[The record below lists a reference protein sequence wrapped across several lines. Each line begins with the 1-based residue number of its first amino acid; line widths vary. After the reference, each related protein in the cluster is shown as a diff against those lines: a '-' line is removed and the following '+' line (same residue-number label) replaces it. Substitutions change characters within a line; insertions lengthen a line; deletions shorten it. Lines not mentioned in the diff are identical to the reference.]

1 MKRRIPSG
9 IRFDKAGGMA
19 RHGRDAIRADDGLLG
34 LAGSEGSVGGAG
46 TRTTPGRSTGAAR
59 QPARFVAIAGR
70 RGRETILS
78 DMRSVMLRLGDAPP
92 GKADVLPD
100 FQQGLPRP
108 LPGRED
114 VSEPCSLSPR
124 GERSR
129 MSGRPQAAKKP
140 SMRRALSFPM
150 GGQASGTV
158 LGRAHGH
165 VCNRACMPYC
175 LKKGLMGAR
184 FGRKGLSSH
193 AGEAPSVDARFVC
206 GRSQAWAEAA
216 AVSSSLRAALRRQ
229 ASLRSRSSRAT
240 MVKRLMKA
248 RANCR

>member
-1 MKRRIPSG
+1 MPGRGRRREEARELPGSLPVSW
-9 IRFDKAGGMA
+9 RSLAGG
-19 RHGRDAIRADDGLLG
+19 GRKA
-34 LAGSEGSVGGAG
+34 
-46 TRTTPGRSTGAAR
+46 
-59 QPARFVAIAGR
+59 
-70 RGRETILS
+70 ILS
-78 DMRSVMLRLGDAPP
+78 DMRSVMLR
-92 GKADVLPD
+92 
-100 FQQGLPRP
+100 QGRRMSCRTFSSLPRP

-114 VSEPCSLSPR
+114 VSEPCGLSPR

-140 SMRRALSFPM
+140 SMRRASSFPM

>member
-1 MKRRIPSG
+1 M
-9 IRFDKAGGMA
+9 
-19 RHGRDAIRADDGLLG
+19 L
-34 LAGSEGSVGGAG
+34 
-46 TRTTPGRSTGAAR
+46 R
-59 QPARFVAIAGR
+59 QGR
-70 RGRETILS
+70 RMSCRTFS
-78 DMRSVMLRLGDAPP
+78 S
-92 GKADVLPD
+92 
-100 FQQGLPRP
+100 LPRP

-114 VSEPCSLSPR
+114 VSEPCGLSPR

-140 SMRRALSFPM
+140 SMRRASSFPM

>member
-1 MKRRIPSG
+1 MLGSGEGRSVFFLSFSLSLSCLLPGRWNTSGKYRNGPFCDEEADPSG
-9 IRFDKAGGMA
+9 IRFDKAGGMYA
-19 RHGRDAIRADDGLLG
+19 AGRDASRADDGLLG
-34 LAGSEGSVGGAG
+34 LTGSEGSVGGAE
-46 TRTTPGRSTGAAR
+46 TRTTPGRSTEAAR
-59 QPARFVAIAGR
+59 QPARFVAISGR
-70 RGRETILS
+70 REREAILS
-78 DMRSVMLRLGDAPP
+78 DMRSVMLRLEDAPP

-158 LGRAHGH
+158 LGRGYGH

-184 FGRKGLSSH
+184 FGRKGPLVSCGRS
-193 AGEAPSVDARFVC
+193 PFVDARFVC
-206 GRSQAWAEAA
+206 GRS
-216 AVSSSLRAALRRQ
+216 
-229 ASLRSRSSRAT
+229 
-240 MVKRLMKA
+240 
-248 RANCR
+248 

>member
-1 MKRRIPSG
+1 MLGSEEGRSVFFLSLSLSLALSCLLPGRWNSSGKTGRGLPAMKRRIPSG

-46 TRTTPGRSTGAAR
+46 TRTTPGGSTGAAR
-59 QPARFVAIAGR
+59 QPARFVAISGR
-70 RGRETILS
+70 REREAILS

-140 SMRRALSFPM
+140 SMRRASSFPM
-150 GGQASGTV
+150 ADR
-158 LGRAHGH
+158 L
-165 VCNRACMPYC
+165 P
-175 LKKGLMGAR
+175 
-184 FGRKGLSSH
+184 GLSSGGRTVMSATGH
-193 AGEAPSVDARFVC
+193 A
-206 GRSQAWAEAA
+206 
-216 AVSSSLRAALRRQ
+216 
-229 ASLRSRSSRAT
+229 
-240 MVKRLMKA
+240 
-248 RANCR
+248 CRTV